1 MTEKETIEILADFDL
16 QVAAKADG
24 AYQSTIG
31 KMACDIAISALEEME
46 GE

>member
-1 MTEKETIEILADFDL
+1 MTEKEAIKILADFDL

-31 KMACDIAISALEEME
+31 FLRRQRRR
-46 GE
+46 